1 MQTRY
6 FPRYP
11 NYKNASINMFNAG
24 YPADKARPSP
34 CGLSGWPAR
43 CSALPCAK
51 GGACRC
57 AGGAAGTG
65 PGHGVCF
72 QPAAALTSGTAWRAA
87 EHQRGRDVVQQV
99 REAAHPGAR
108 GALQLHLRCAPAPDP
123 GPDQQ
128 SARLPQLHAR
138 ALAFPQARGACKPRR
153 CPWPTARPARRA
165 DTDNGNSGGPVWV
178 AQDGKRYLIGIHVAG
193 GTDLNYGT
201 RISTRVEAFIVNA
214 MAKGG

>member
-1 MQTRY
+1 MRLVW
-6 FPRYP
+6 
-11 NYKNASINMFNAG
+11 M
-24 YPADKARPSP
+24 ARA
-34 CGLSGWPAR
+34 LL
-43 CSALPCAK
+43 CSALRERGRLPLRRGRRWHRSRAWCVL
-51 GGACRC
+51 
-57 AGGAAGTG
+57 
-65 PGHGVCF
+65 P
-72 QPAAALTSGTAWRAA
+72 TSRRADGGTARRAA

-128 SARLPQLHAR
+128 SARLPQPHAR